1 MSKET
6 NPVTSERSAATFKA
20 SPESAQTS
28 PAAQPR
34 GSAEADQG
42 RIAARAYE
50 LYEERGRQEGRAV
63 EDWLNAERQLV
74 GAAGKPQNGA

>member
-1 MSKET
+1 MKPFQIQS
-6 NPVTSERSAATFKA
+6 TSERSTATSNT
-20 SPESAQTS
+20 SPEVRRQALLHSHEEV
-28 PAAQPR
+28 R
-34 GSAEADQG
+34 RLNQG

-74 GAAGKPQNGA
+74 GAAGKP

>member
-6 NPVTSERSAATFKA
+6 NPVTSERSAATFKT

-34 GSAEADQG
+34 GSAEADQD

-50 LYEERGRQEGRAV
+50 LYEERGGKK
-63 EDWLNAERQLV
+63 
-74 GAAGKPQNGA
+74 AGPWKTG